1 MQRHCEYCMHKE
13 HSTIRMMN
21 KEEMVGVVEGED
33 SSVSK
38 EAERSSRDAW

>member
-1 MQRHCEYCMHKE
+1 
-13 HSTIRMMN
+13 MMK